1 MATRLATYDIETGD
15 RPLRGTRDPRA
26 DKREQS
32 QRTTFRRL
40 LRDLE
45 RLKATGGRLLEMGAG
60 FGYFL
65 DEARPY
71 FAQRCG
77 VEHSPKV
84 AESAARL
91 TGMPMY
97 RDIDAIQGEARF
109 DCIVVH
115 HVFEQTPE
123 PLPVVERLAT
133 LLAPGGTLVFAAPRI
148 SSLRRQVMGWRWSPF
163 KYRDDP
169 TVFDSATLKRLFA
182 DAGFVRQ
189 KRLRHVDEFPL
200 TEILAKLHLPTPAI
214 ARDLHVPLP
223 AATVCYAARRHLEP
237 WF

>member
-15 RPLRGTRDPRA
+15 RPLRSTRDPRA
-26 DKREQS
+26 NRQERS

-45 RLKATGGRLLEMGAG
+45 ALKATGGRLLEMGTG
-60 FGYFL
+60 LGYFL

-71 FAQRCG
+71 FVQRCG
-77 VEHSPKV
+77 VELSPAA

-91 TGMPMY
+91 ADVPVY
-97 RDIDAIQGEARF
+97 RDIEAIQGKARF
-109 DCIVVH
+109 DCIVVR
-115 HVFEQTPE
+115 HVIEQAPE
-123 PLPVVERLAT
+123 PLPFVEKLAA
-133 LLAPGGTLVFAAPRI
+133 LLAPGGTLVFAASRI
-148 SSLRRQVMGWRWSPF
+148 SSIRRQVMGRRWSPF

-169 TVFDSATLKRLFA
+169 AIFDSATLKRLFA

-189 KRLRHVDEFPL
+189 KRLRHVDEYPL
-200 TEILAKLHLPTPAI
+200 TEILAKLRLPTPAI
-214 ARDLHVPLP
+214 ARHLHVPLP
-223 AATVCYAARRHLEP
+223 GATVCYAARRHLEP